1 MKNLIIFL
9 LAVVVSLTV
18 GAQEK
23 PDWVKQH
30 PVNSL
35 NFTGIGM
42 CRKSDKDYVQRAKQH
57 ALSELASEIKVEVSV
72 NSLLNTI
79 EDNEEVK
86 QTFAESIRTK
96 ATAEI
101 ERFRLVDTW
110 QDETEYWVYYELNRF
125 DYEEYMEARR
135 QKAIQQGFDFWYKGK
150 AALQQGELMS
160 AVELFSKGLESIEPA
175 LNQDLT
181 CSYEGTTINLGT
193 EIYAALTS
201 VFDGITITVNPV
213 AVNGTPFQGI
223 AIPVTVTIDRNG
235 TPLRNILLE
244 ARFVSGSGDLSTLAP
259 TNEKGETALSIRNIT
274 SKQVQQEIKI
284 TIADQALK
292 GLRMGAQAALFKKML
307 ATLPGTNLTVNLEQK
322 QISAYIKVMQADIE
336 SLERDVKSILTNNFF
351 NVVATPSQADVIVN
365 LDNKFKTGREI
376 PGEQYN
382 FVECFSTLGIKV
394 VNNRSSAVLMNY
406 SLNDIRTLVPANKS
420 VAQGKVMAAR
430 ELMKR
435 MQRDLGKE
443 LKKVTIDTAGDIPP
457 APQKKPAQEAP
468 RRPVVV
474 SPVVPVVVPPVVVA
488 PRPKPAPVA
497 QPVPAPKS
505 EAIRG
510 ELDTNVFIEY
520 TETTSLGD
528 KSRLHFKVINKT
540 NDDFEMH
547 VYISKVLVINDK
559 GEEVKVKNV
568 KVGSVSGEWDVKTFI
583 VPDVPTEMVV
593 EVTKLNSTALFSLKD
608 VKQRTIKLRNLK

>member
-1 MKNLIIFL
+1 MKNLIAFL
-9 LAVVVSLTV
+9 LAVMVSLLMS
-18 GAQEK
+18 AQEK

-30 PVNSL
+30 PVSSL

-42 CRKSDKDYVQRAKQH
+42 CLKSDKDYVQRAKQH
-57 ALSELASEIKVEVSV
+57 ALSELASEIKVEISV
-72 NSLLNTI
+72 NSLLNTV

-110 QDETEYWVYYELNRF
+110 QNETEYWVYYELNRF

-135 QKAIQQGFDFWYKGK
+135 QKAIQLGFDFWYKGK
-150 AALQQGELMS
+150 ATLQQGELTT
-160 AVELFSKGLESIEPA
+160 AVELFSRGLEAIEPA

-193 EIYAALTS
+193 EIYAALIG
-201 VFDGITITVNPV
+201 VFDGVTIAAHPATVS
-213 AVNGTPFQGI
+213 GIPFQGI
-223 AIPVTVTIDRNG
+223 ATPVTVVIDRNG

-244 ARFVSGSGDLSTLAP
+244 ARFASGSGDLSTLVP

-284 TIADQALK
+284 TIANQALK
-292 GLRMGAQAALFKKML
+292 GLREGAQAALFKKIL
-307 ATLPGTNLTVNLEQK
+307 TTLPEANLTVNLEQK
-322 QISAYIKVMQADIE
+322 QISAYVKVMQCDIE

-351 NVVATPSQADVIVN
+351 NIVSTSSQADVIVN
-365 LDNKFKTGREI
+365 IDNKFKTGREI

-394 VNNRSSAVLMNY
+394 MNNRSSAVLMNY

-420 VAQGKVMAAR
+420 VAQSKAMAAR

-443 LKKVTIDTAGDIPP
+443 LKKVTIDTTGDIPP
-457 APQKKPAQEAP
+457 EAPKKPAQEAP
-468 RRPVVV
+468 RRPVVA
-474 SPVVPVVVPPVVVA
+474 SPVVSVVVPPVVSTPK
-488 PRPKPAPVA
+488 PRPVQEPI
-497 QPVPAPKS
+497 PAPKPQ
-505 EAIRG
+505 AIRG

-520 TETTSLGD
+520 SETTALGD
-528 KSRLHFKVINKT
+528 KSRIHFKVINKT
-540 NDDFEMH
+540 NDDFEMR
-547 VYISKVLVINDK
+547 VYISNILVVNEK
-559 GEEVKVKNV
+559 GEEVKVQNV
-568 KVGSVSGEWDVKTFI
+568 KIGSVLKDWEVKTII
-583 VPDVPTEMVV
+583 VPDIPTEMVV
-593 EVTKLNSTALFSLKD
+593 EVSKLNSTALFSLKD
-608 VKQRTIKLRNLK
+608 AKGRTVKLRNLK

>member
-9 LAVVVSLTV
+9 LAVVVSLSA

-30 PVNSL
+30 PVNTLS
-35 NFTGIGM
+35 FIGIGM
-42 CRKSDKDYVQRAKQH
+42 CRKSDKDYVERAKQH

-79 EDNEEVK
+79 EDNEAVK

-110 QDETEYWVYYELNRF
+110 QDEAEYWVYYELNRF

-135 QKAIQQGFDFWYKGK
+135 QKAIQLGFDFWYKGR

-160 AVELFSKGLESIEPA
+160 AIELFSKGLEAIEPA

-193 EIYAALTS
+193 EIYAALIG
-201 VFDGITITVNPV
+201 VFDGITMAVNPS

-223 AIPVTVTIDRNG
+223 ATPVTVTIDRNG
-235 TPLRNILLE
+235 TPLRNILLD
-244 ARFVSGSGDLSTLAP
+244 ATFVSGSGDLSTLAP
-259 TNEKGETALSIRNIT
+259 TNERGETLLSIRNVT
-274 SKQVQQEIKI
+274 SKQLQQEVKV
-284 TIADQALK
+284 TIADRALK
-292 GLRMGAQAALFKKML
+292 GLRTGAQAALFKKML
-307 ATLPGTNLTVNLEQK
+307 ATLPEANLTVNLEQK
-322 QISAYIKVMQADIE
+322 QISAYLKVIQGDIE

-351 NVVATPSQADVIVN
+351 NIVSTPDQADVIVN

-394 VNNRSSAVLMNY
+394 VNNRSSGVLMNY

-420 VAQGKVMAAR
+420 VAQSKSMAAR

-443 LKKVTIDTAGDIPP
+443 LKKVTIDRTGAIPP
-457 APQKKPAQEAP
+457 APAKKPVQEAP
-468 RRPVVV
+468 RQPVVV
-474 SPVVPVVVPPVVVA
+474 APVVVPPVVAA
-488 PRPKPAPVA
+488 PKPKPAPEPVA
-497 QPVPAPKS
+497 EPVPAPKS
-505 EAIRG
+505 QAIRG

-520 TETTSLGD
+520 SETTSLND
-528 KSRLHFKVINKT
+528 KSRLHFKVTNQT
-540 NDDFEMH
+540 NDDFGMH
-547 VYISKVLVINDK
+547 LYVSDLLVINEK
-559 GEEVKVKNV
+559 GEEVKIKNV
-568 KVGSVSGEWDVKTFI
+568 KVGSVSGEWEVKAVI

-593 EVTKLNSTALFSLKD
+593 EVPKLNSTALFSLKD
-608 VKQRTIKLRNLK
+608 AKKRAIKLRNLK

>member
-9 LAVVVSLTV
+9 LAVTMSLLV

-86 QTFAESIRTK
+86 QSFTESIRTK

-101 ERFRLVDTW
+101 ERFRLVDSW

-150 AALQQGELMS
+150 AALQQGELMT
-160 AVELFSKGLESIEPA
+160 AVELLSKGLEAIEPA

-201 VFDGITITVNPV
+201 VFDGITITVHPS

-223 AIPVTVTIDRNG
+223 ATPVTVTIDRNG
-235 TPLRNILLE
+235 TPLRNILLD
-244 ARFVSGSGDLSTLAP
+244 ARFVSGSGDLATLVP
-259 TNEKGETALSIRNIT
+259 TNERGETSLSIRNIT

-292 GLRMGAQAALFKKML
+292 GLQTGAQAALFKKML
-307 ATLPGTNLTVNLEQK
+307 ATLPEANLTVNLEQK
-322 QISAYIKVMQADIE
+322 QIAAYIKVTQADIE

-351 NVVATPSQADVIVN
+351 NVVSTPSQADVIVN

-406 SLNDIRTLVPANKS
+406 SLNDIRTLTPANKS
-420 VAQGKVMAAR
+420 VAQGKAMAAR

-443 LKKVTIDTAGDIPP
+443 LKKVTIDTAGDIRPE
-457 APQKKPAQEAP
+457 PQKKPVQEAP

-474 SPVVPVVVPPVVVA
+474 TPVVQVVVPPVVVA

-497 QPVPAPKS
+497 QPAPAPKP

-520 TETTSLGD
+520 SETTSLGD

-540 NDDFEMH
+540 NDDFEMR
-547 VYISKVLVINDK
+547 VYISDVLVINDK
-559 GEEVKVKNV
+559 GEEVKVKSV
-568 KVGSVSGEWDVKTFI
+568 KVGSVSGDWEVKTFI

-608 VKQRTIKLRNLK
+608 TKKRTIKLRNLK